1 MKHNSVF
8 LFKFV
13 VTLLVNTTLANNMTT
28 KTIHIDESNKYAQA
42 FLDYLKSLDFVKIE
56 ENEDVVIPQSQIKE
70 TRRRISLVNSGE
82 INTRSWDKAKKE
94 IFD

>member
-1 MKHNSVF
+1 
-8 LFKFV
+8 
-13 VTLLVNTTLANNMTT
+13 MTT

-82 INTRSWDKAKKE
+82 ITTRSWDEAKKE